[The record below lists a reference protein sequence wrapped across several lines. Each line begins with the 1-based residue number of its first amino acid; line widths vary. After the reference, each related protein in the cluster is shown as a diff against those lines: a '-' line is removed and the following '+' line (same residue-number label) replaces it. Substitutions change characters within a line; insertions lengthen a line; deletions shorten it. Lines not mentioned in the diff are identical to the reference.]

1 MCPCL
6 PSFFAAVLYPSCA
19 STTIHALLHHV
30 PQLLTMMDDEQLDMP
45 EDWLTAGTAAGGLG
59 AQMARFEAHLRC
71 PICARFLETAMA
83 AECGCVAGGLGG
95 GRGRDLT
102 KALVYGCFQSSTTGP
117 DDDLAHHLKS
127 IALAVACGSCASAAC
142 VWRRC

>member
-1 MCPCL
+1 
-6 PSFFAAVLYPSCA
+6 
-19 STTIHALLHHV
+19 
-30 PQLLTMMDDEQLDMP
+30 MMDDEQLDMP
-45 EDWLTAGTAAGGLG
+45 EDWLTAGAAPGGLG

-83 AECGCVAGGLGG
+83 AECGYVPWGLGE

-102 KALVYGCFQSSTTGP
+102 NALVYECLQSSATGP
-117 DDDLAHHLKS
+117 HDDLARHLTS
-127 IALAVACGSCASAAC
+127 PSRWPWACGACASAAC